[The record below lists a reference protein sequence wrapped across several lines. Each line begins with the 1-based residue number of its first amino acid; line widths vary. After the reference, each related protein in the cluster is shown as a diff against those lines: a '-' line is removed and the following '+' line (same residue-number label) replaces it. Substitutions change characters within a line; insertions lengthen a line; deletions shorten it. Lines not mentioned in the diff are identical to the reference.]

1 LADRSPADRWIVQRF
16 ADTLGEVNAHLTQFD
31 PSQAARSLYGFF
43 WNDFCDWYIELVK
56 PLLTGAETDPA
67 GIAAR
72 SARQTLSEVLDGV
85 LRALHPVMPF
95 ITEEL
100 WHALWSTLGTSPTGL
115 LMEGPF
121 ECPWSGPLSD
131 DEDRRGLALVQET
144 VTALR
149 TVRSDMN
156 VPPGKRIAV
165 LVNLTGASSATK
177 QRLSRLSSHIVH
189 LAKIADWRVV
199 ERGECRRP
207 PQSASAVVG
216 DFEIFIPLEGLID
229 FAKERVRL
237 EKWKADAAASLVRDE
252 ERLANPEFRQ
262 RAPAEKVAEIETR
275 RTETK
280 AQLARL
286 DAFLRALEM

>member
-1 LADRSPADRWIVQRF
+1 
-16 ADTLGEVNAHLTQFD
+16 
-31 PSQAARSLYGFF
+31 LYGFF

-56 PLLTGAETDPA
+56 PLLTGAETDRA
-67 GIAAR
+67 GISAR
-72 SARQTLSEVLDGV
+72 SACQTLSEVLDGV
-85 LRALHPVMPF
+85 LRALHPIMPF

-100 WHALWSTLGTSPTGL
+100 WHALWSTLGTSPAGL

-121 ECPWSGPLSD
+121 ECPWSGPLSG
-131 DEDRRGLALVQET
+131 DEDRRGLALVQEA

-165 LVNLTGASSATK
+165 VVNLTSASATTK

-189 LAKIADWRVV
+189 LAKIAEWTVV
-199 ERGECRRP
+199 ENGECRRP
-207 PQSASAVVG
+207 PQSASAVIS

-237 EKWKADAAASLVRDE
+237 EKWKADAAASLLRDE
-252 ERLANPEFRQ
+252 ERLANPDFRQ
-262 RAPAEKVAEIETR
+262 RAPADKVAEIETR

-286 DAFLRALEM
+286 DAFLRALGI